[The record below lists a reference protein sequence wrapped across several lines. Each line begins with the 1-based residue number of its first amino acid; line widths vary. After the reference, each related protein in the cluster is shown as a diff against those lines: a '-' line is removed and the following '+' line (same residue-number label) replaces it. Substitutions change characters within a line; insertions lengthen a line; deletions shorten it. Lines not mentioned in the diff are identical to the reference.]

1 MNLMYNNFLFLATSF
16 ETLPNTTTS
25 STVLET
31 PITPSAASNIEFF
44 DNTSIENK
52 EGKPEMN
59 VSSTVNITPPVT
71 PVVGQTKNQE
81 KEQTSKPKSYRDAIA
96 KKDKSATT
104 TSTEIQPASTTK
116 SNKSNKQQKK
126 AAAKSS
132 GNPVRTPRGHPQD
145 TNDYYDDS
153 WYYGNGEEG
162 YLSTGY
168 TDDQEIFVGNLSAQ
182 VTENEVKT
190 NRNICLFLL
199 INYLI
204 FRFMDYFDLMVIFF
218 LFVLVIQD
226 LKLVQQI
233 LRLLFVN
240 RLKWQKPLYLI
251 MKIF

>member
-31 PITPSAASNIEFF
+31 PITPSAASTIEFF

-81 KEQTSKPKSYRDAIA
+81 KTSKPKSYRDAIA

-182 VTENEVKT
+182 VTENEVKI
-190 NRNICLFLL
+190 NRNICLF
-199 INYLI
+199 YE
-204 FRFMDYFDLMVIFF
+204 
-218 LFVLVIQD
+218 
-226 LKLVQQI
+226 
-233 LRLLFVN
+233 
-240 RLKWQKPLYLI
+240 
-251 MKIF
+251 